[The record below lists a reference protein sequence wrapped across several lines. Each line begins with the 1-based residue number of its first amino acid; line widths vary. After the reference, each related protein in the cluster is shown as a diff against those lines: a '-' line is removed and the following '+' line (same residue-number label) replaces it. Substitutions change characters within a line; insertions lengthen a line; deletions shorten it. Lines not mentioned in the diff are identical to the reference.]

1 MPQRTAATAR
11 LGFGRG
17 TETGRGG
24 CSASKSPIKEHNMAN
39 QDGQSAV
46 NFQSEQGNVD
56 FQPES
61 GGAGI
66 TSRIGEAAQNVNWN
80 KVGVGVGAA
89 AAVAGAA
96 YAASR
101 FVGRSSNSDSSRKS

>member
-1 MPQRTAATAR
+1 
-11 LGFGRG
+11 
-17 TETGRGG
+17 
-24 CSASKSPIKEHNMAN
+24 MAN
-39 QDGQSAV
+39 NDGQSAV
-46 NFQSEQGNVD
+46 NFESEQGGVD

-61 GGAGI
+61 GGTGIAGKI
-66 TSRIGEAAQNVNWN
+66 SEAAQNVNWN

-101 FVGRSSNSDSSRKS
+101 FVGRGSEEGGSSSGSEGSNNS

>member
-1 MPQRTAATAR
+1 
-11 LGFGRG
+11 
-17 TETGRGG
+17 
-24 CSASKSPIKEHNMAN
+24 MAN
-39 QDGQSAV
+39 QDGPSAV
-46 NFQSEQGNVD
+46 NFQSETGNVD

-61 GGAGI
+61 GGSGGI
-66 TSRIGEAAQNVNWN
+66 GGRITEAAQNVNWN

-101 FVGRSSNSDSSRKS
+101 FIGRGSEEDGSGSSGGSQSGS